1 MKAMENPAT
10 VDHPVHDLIRKRWS
24 PRAFSNQSVPERVL
38 SSLFEAA
45 RWAPSCFNE
54 QPWDFIIANKDDSD
68 AFSKML
74 GCLTERN
81 QAWAKEAGVLII
93 AVAKIDFDHNG
104 APNRHAH
111 YDTGQ
116 AVAGLTVQATALGIQ
131 LHQMA
136 GFSPDQARKIYAIP
150 QGHEPLTAIA
160 LGYPGDPEALP
171 DQLRKMELADR
182 KRKSVSQF
190 VFSGRWKEAE
200 S

>member
-1 MKAMENPAT
+1 MEKPAT
-10 VDHPVHDLIRKRWS
+10 VDHPVHDLIRNRWS

-104 APNRHAH
+104 APNRHAY

-136 GFSPDQARKIYAIP
+136 GFSPDQAREIYAIP
-150 QGHEPLTAIA
+150 RGHEPLTAIA
-160 LGYPGDPEALP
+160 LGYPGDPDALP
-171 DQLRKMELADR
+171 DQLRTIELADR

-190 VFSGRWKEAE
+190 VFSGRWRETE

>member
-1 MKAMENPAT
+1 MEKPAT
-10 VDHPVHDLIRKRWS
+10 VDHPVHDLIRNRWS

-104 APNRHAH
+104 APNRHAY

-116 AVAGLTVQATALGIQ
+116 AVAGLTIQATALGIQ

-150 QGHEPLTAIA
+150 KGHDPLTAIA
-160 LGYPGDPEALP
+160 LGYPGDPDALP
-171 DQLRKMELADR
+171 DQLRTIELADR

-190 VFSGRWKEAE
+190 VFSGRWRETE

>member
-1 MKAMENPAT
+1 MEKPAT
-10 VDHPVHDLIRKRWS
+10 VDHPVHDLIRNRWS

-104 APNRHAH
+104 APNRHAY

-136 GFSPDQARKIYAIP
+136 GFNPDQARKIYAIP
-150 QGHEPLTAIA
+150 RGHEPLTAIA

-182 KRKSVSQF
+182 KRKSISQF
-190 VFSGRWKEAE
+190 VFSGRWRETE

>member
-1 MKAMENPAT
+1 MEKPAT
-10 VDHPVHDLIRKRWS
+10 VDHPVHDLIRNRWS

-104 APNRHAH
+104 ALNRHAY

-136 GFSPDQARKIYAIP
+136 GFSPEQARKIYAIP
-150 QGHEPLTAIA
+150 KGHDPLTAIA
-160 LGYPGDPEALP
+160 LGYPGDPDALP
-171 DQLRKMELADR
+171 DQLRTIELADR

-190 VFSGRWKEAE
+190 VFSGRWRETE

>member
-1 MKAMENPAT
+1 MEKPAA
-10 VDHPVHDLIRKRWS
+10 VDHPVHELIRTRWS
-24 PRAFSNQSVPERVL
+24 PRAFSNQSVSEQIL
-38 SSLFEAA
+38 ASLFEAA

-54 QPWDFIIANKDDSD
+54 QPWDFILAKRDDSD

-93 AVAKIDFDHNG
+93 AVAKTDFDHNG
-104 APNRHAH
+104 SPNRHAF

-136 GFSPDQARKIYAIP
+136 GFSQEQARKVYAIP
-150 QGHEPLTAIA
+150 KGHEPLTAIA
-160 LGYPGDPEALP
+160 LGYPGDPETLP

-190 VFSGRWKEAE
+190 VFSGRWKETE